1 MVSLTEEQAPLRR
14 DIRLLGEMLGRT
26 LETQAGEAL
35 YEQVEK
41 IRALS
46 KAARLNNPEAEAE
59 LRSTIRSLSDAETLT
74 LARAFGHF
82 LNAANIAENYHSMR
96 IHRNH
101 AADALSDQYSMLEEL
116 LPRLLK
122 QGIAKK
128 KIIETISRMEI
139 ELVLTAHPTEVKRR
153 TLIRKSGRISA
164 LLAKQDRLNLTPF
177 EQTELRDDLEFLITS
192 IWQTDEIRRIRPTP
206 VEEAKW
212 GMAIIEE
219 ILWTAVPRYMRSLD
233 NIAEKLL
240 GEKLPIDCCPIRIAS
255 WMGGDRDGNPNV
267 TAEVTHEV
275 SLRSRWM
282 AADLYHREINELI
295 QQLSM
300 ENCSEELRAAGVGDA
315 REPYRVFLRR
325 IRSRMQRTKE
335 WCAARLAGGRGLP
348 KGDIYRSADELLEE
362 LKICYRSLKEN
373 NGDLIAD
380 RSVLSLI
387 RRVACFGLSLAKL
400 DLRQES
406 GRHEDILN
414 AVTEYLELGSYKEW
428 TEDERQE
435 FLIAE
440 CRSKRPLIP
449 PGMPFSPEQQEIM
462 DTLKVAAKLPADGL
476 GAYVISMSRAP
487 SDVLA
492 VRLLQKE
499 AGIAE
504 PLRVVPLFE
513 TLEDLEN
520 CGSTMERL
528 FSIPWYRNDING
540 DQEVMIGYS
549 DSGKDAGKLAAS
561 WAQYKAQ
568 ETLTRTAEEFGVR
581 MNLFHGRGGSVGRG
595 GGPVE
600 HALLA
605 QPPGTVD
612 GRMRVTEQGEVI
624 QQKYSIPDNAVFN
637 LMQYTAAVA
646 EATLA
651 PPPRPKAAWRD
662 LMEEMSAV
670 SCSAYRGIVQGHPD
684 FVKYFRQVTPE
695 QELGRLYIGSR
706 PAKRKADGGI
716 ESLRA
721 IPWVFAWTQIRLLL
735 PAWLG
740 TGEALRH
747 AVEAGKEPLLQE
759 MIEGWPFFYFF
770 MDMLDMVLCKADS
783 RVAAYYDD
791 CLASEDVKALGSSLR
806 EKLKNTQEIAEHIVK
821 DLPVQAEREIL
832 RSSVRV
838 RNPYA
843 DPLNL
848 LQGEILR
855 RIKKDENHPDVLE
868 DALMVTIAGIAAA
881 MKNTG

>member
-1 MVSLTEEQAPLRR
+1 MVNLNEEQIPLRK
-14 DIRLLGEMLGRT
+14 DIRLLGEILGRA
-26 LETQAGEAL
+26 LKTQAGDRL
-35 YEQVEK
+35 YELVEE

-46 KAARLNNPEAEAE
+46 KASRIENDTAAEDQ
-59 LRSTIRSLSDAETLT
+59 LREIIRSLDDEDTLT

-82 LNAANIAENYHSMR
+82 LNMANIAENYHSMR
-96 IHRNH
+96 SHRNH
-101 AADALSDQYSMLEEL
+101 AEKALTDQTSMLEEL
-116 LPRLLK
+116 LPKLVEQGVPK
-122 QGIAKK
+122 Q
-128 KIIETISRMEI
+128 KIIETLSTMEI

-153 TLIRKSGRISA
+153 TLIQKSGKISD

-177 EQTELRDDLEFLITS
+177 EQAELRADLEILITA

-219 ILWTAVPRYMRSLD
+219 VLWEAVPRYMRSLD

-240 GEKLPIDCCPIRIAS
+240 GEKLPIDCSPIRISS

-267 TAEVTHEV
+267 TAKVTHEV

-295 QQLSM
+295 QRLSM
-300 ENCSEELRAAGVGDA
+300 ENCSDELRSYGVGDA
-315 REPYRVFLRR
+315 REPYRVFLRN
-325 IRSRMQRTKE
+325 IRDKMQLTKE
-335 WCAARLAGGRGLP
+335 WCVARLHGNRIP
-348 KGDIYRSADELLEE
+348 KDDIYQNPEELLEE
-362 LKICYRSLKEN
+362 LKVCYRSLKEN
-373 NGDLIAD
+373 NGDLLAD

-387 RRVACFGLSLAKL
+387 RRISCFGLSLAKL
-400 DLRQES
+400 DIRQES
-406 GRHEDILN
+406 GRHEDFLN
-414 AVTEYLELGSYKEW
+414 AVTEYLELGSYKAW
-428 TEDERQE
+428 SEDKRQE
-435 FLIAE
+435 FLITE
-440 CRSKRPLIP
+440 CQNKRPLIP
-449 PGMPFSPEQQEIM
+449 AGIPLTPDQQEIM
-462 DTLKVAAKLPADGL
+462 DTLRVVAKLPSDGL
-476 GAYVISMSRAP
+476 GAYVISMSHAP

-499 AGIAE
+499 AGVPK

-513 TLEDLEN
+513 TLDDLER
-520 CGSTMERL
+520 CGDTMQRL
-528 FSIPWYRNDING
+528 FSIDWYKNDIQG

-561 WAQYKAQ
+561 WAQYNAQ
-568 ETLTRTAEEFGVR
+568 ETLTRVAAEHGIR
-581 MNLFHGRGGSVGRG
+581 MNLFHGKGGSVGRG
-595 GGPVE
+595 GGPIE

-612 GRMRVTEQGEVI
+612 GRIRVTEQGEVI

-637 LMQYTAAVA
+637 MMQYTAAVT
-646 EATLA
+646 EATLS
-651 PPPRPKAAWRD
+651 PPPKSKPEWRKMMD
-662 LMEEMSAV
+662 SMSDIA
-670 SCSAYRGIVQGHPD
+670 CTAYRDIVRGRPD
-684 FVKYFRQVTPE
+684 FVRYFREVTPE

-721 IPWVFAWTQIRLLL
+721 IPWVFAWTQTRLML

-740 TGEALRH
+740 TGEALKH
-747 AVEAGKEPLLQE
+747 AVDHGKESLLQE
-759 MIEGWPFFYFF
+759 MIEEWPFFYFF
-770 MDMLDMVLCKADS
+770 MDALDMVLCKADKQ
-783 RVAAYYDD
+783 VAAYYDD
-791 CLASEDVKALGSSLR
+791 CLASENVKQLGEELR
-806 EKLKNTQEIAEHIVK
+806 ERLETTKHIAEHIVK
-821 DLPVQAEREIL
+821 DLPVKAEREIL

-848 LQGEILR
+848 LQGEVLR
-855 RIKKDENHPDVLE
+855 RIKMNDDHPAILE
-868 DALMVTIAGIAAA
+868 DALMVTIAGISAA